1 MARRATA
8 IKDYRAKTPY
18 LLVLDAGDALFGQ
31 PVSDISQG
39 RALTEAM
46 NLMKYDAMAIGE
58 RDLAHF
64 PELLDRSREAKF
76 AFLSANLVYASTG
89 KPVFTPYVVQNV
101 GGRKVAIIGLTPAD
115 DTFKSFV
122 PSSAD
127 ITAKDP
133 VETAREY
140 VAKARAEKVDAVVIL
155 SHLGN
160 VMDRKIATEV
170 NGITAIVGG
179 HSYDLLQETLQL
191 NNTVIGQAGY
201 GGEWL
206 GEITV
211 DFDGE
216 GNVVSA
222 KAGVIPLSADY
233 ADDPELAALAA
244 RYNAALP
251 PTPTLQP

>member
-1 MARRATA
+1 MARRATV
-8 IKDYRAKTPY
+8 IKEYRAKTPY
-18 LLVLDAGDALFGQ
+18 LLVLDAGDTLFGQ
-31 PVSDISQG
+31 PVSEISQG
-39 RALTEAM
+39 KALTEAM
-46 NLMKYDAMAIGE
+46 SLMKYDAMAIGE

-64 PELLDRSREAKF
+64 TELLDRSREAKF

-89 KPVFTPYVVQNV
+89 KPVFTPYIVQNV
-101 GGRKVAIIGLTPAD
+101 GGRKVAIIGLTPTD

-122 PSSAD
+122 PQGTD

-140 VAKARAEKVDAVVIL
+140 VAKARAENVDAVVIL

-160 VMDRKIATEV
+160 VMDRKIAMEV

-211 DFDGE
+211 EFDAE
-216 GNVVSA
+216 GNVMSA
-222 KAGVIPLSADY
+222 RAGVIPLTADY

-251 PTPTLQP
+251 PTPTIQP

>member
-39 RALTEAM
+39 KALTEAM
-46 NLMKYDAMAIGE
+46 GLMGYNAMAIGE

-76 AFLSANLVYASTG
+76 AFLSANLVYADSG
-89 KPVFTPYVVQNV
+89 KPVFTPYIVQDV

-122 PSSAD
+122 PPSTN

-140 VAKARAEKVDAVVIL
+140 VAKAHADKVDAVVIL

-211 DFDGE
+211 DFDAE
-216 GNVVSA
+216 GNVTSA
-222 KAGVIPLSADY
+222 KAGVIPLTEDY

-251 PTPTLQP
+251 PTPTVQP

>member
-1 MARRATA
+1 MARRATV

-39 RALTEAM
+39 KALTEAM
-46 NLMKYDAMAIGE
+46 SLMGYDAMAIGE

-64 PELLDRSREAKF
+64 GELLDRSREAKF
-76 AFLSANLVYASTG
+76 AFLSANLMYADSG
-89 KPVFTPYVVQNV
+89 KPVFTPYVIREV
-101 GGRKVAIIGLTPAD
+101 GGRKVAIIGLTPSD
-115 DTFKSFV
+115 DTFKSFM
-122 PSSAD
+122 PSSTN

-140 VAKARAEKVDAVVIL
+140 VTKARAEKVDAVVIL

-170 NGITAIVGG
+170 DGITAIVGG

-211 DFDGE
+211 DFDAE

-251 PTPTLQP
+251 PTPTVQP

>member
-1 MARRATA
+1 VARRATA
-8 IKDYRAKTPY
+8 IKNYRAKSPY

-39 RALTEAM
+39 KALTEAM
-46 NLMKYDAMAIGE
+46 GLMGYNAMAIGE
-58 RDLAHF
+58 RDTGHWD
-64 PELLDRSREAKF
+64 ELLARSREAKF
-76 AFLSANLVYASTG
+76 AFLSANLVYANTG

-101 GGRKVAIIGLTPAD
+101 GGRKVAIIGLSPAD
-115 DTFKSFV
+115 DSLKAFA
-122 PSSAD
+122 PSD
-127 ITAKDP
+127 VTVKDP

-140 VAKARAEKVDAVVIL
+140 VAKARAENVDAVVIL
-155 SHLGN
+155 SHAGN

-170 NGITAIVGG
+170 QGITAIVGG
-179 HSYDLLQETLQL
+179 HSYDLLQETLRL
-191 NNTVIGQAGY
+191 GDTVIGQAGY

-211 DFDGE
+211 DFDADGKI
-216 GNVVSA
+216 VSA
-222 KAGVIPLSADY
+222 KAGVIPLTEEY

-251 PTPTLQP
+251 PTPTIQP

>member
-1 MARRATA
+1 MARRATV

-31 PVSDISQG
+31 PVSEISQG
-39 RALTEAM
+39 KALTDAM
-46 NLMKYDAMAIGE
+46 NLMNYDAMAVGE

-64 PELLDRSREAKF
+64 AELLERSREAKF
-76 AFLSANLVYASTG
+76 TFLSANLVYASTG
-89 KPVFTPYVVQNV
+89 KPVFTPYIVRDM
-101 GGRKVAIIGLTPAD
+101 GGRRVAIIGLTPAD
-115 DTFKSFV
+115 DAFTSYV
-122 PSSAD
+122 PASSD
-127 ITAKDP
+127 IMAKDP
-133 VETAREY
+133 LETVREY
-140 VAKARAEKVDAVVIL
+140 VAKARAEKVDAIVIL

-170 NGITAIVGG
+170 DGITAIVGG

-206 GEITV
+206 GEIAV
-211 DFDGE
+211 DFDAE
-216 GNVVSA
+216 GNVTSA
-222 KAGVIPLSADY
+222 KAGVIPLTADY

-244 RYNAALP
+244 RYNAALSP
-251 PTPTLQP
+251 SPTVQP

>member
-1 MARRATA
+1 MARRATV
-8 IKDYRAKTPY
+8 IKDYRAKTPH

-39 RALTEAM
+39 KALTEAM
-46 NLMKYDAMAIGE
+46 GLMKYDAMAIGE

-76 AFLSANLVYASTG
+76 AFLSANLVYADSG
-89 KPVFTPYVVQNV
+89 KPVFTPYIVQDM

-122 PSSAD
+122 PPSMN

-133 VETAREY
+133 LETAREY
-140 VAKARAEKVDAVVIL
+140 VAKARADKVDAVVIL

-170 NGITAIVGG
+170 DGITAIVGG

-211 DFDGE
+211 DFDAE
-216 GNVVSA
+216 GNVTSA
-222 KAGVIPLSADY
+222 KAGVIPLTEEY

-251 PTPTLQP
+251 PTPTVQP

>member
-1 MARRATA
+1 MARRATV
-8 IKDYRAKTPY
+8 IKESRAKTPY

-31 PVSDISQG
+31 PVAEISQG
-39 RALTEAM
+39 KALTEAM

-58 RDLAHF
+58 RDLTHF
-64 PELLDRSREAKF
+64 TELLDRSREAKF

-89 KPVFTPYVVQNV
+89 KPVFTPYIVQNV
-101 GGRKVAIIGLTPAD
+101 GGRKVAIIGLTPTD

-122 PSSAD
+122 PQGTD

-140 VAKARAEKVDAVVIL
+140 VAKARAENVDAVVIL

-160 VMDRKIATEV
+160 VMDRKIAMEV

-206 GEITV
+206 GQITV
-211 DFDGE
+211 DFDAE

-222 KAGVIPLSADY
+222 RAGVIPLTAEY
-233 ADDPELAALAA
+233 ADDPELAALTA
-244 RYNAALP
+244 RYNAMLP
-251 PTPTLQP
+251 PTPTFQP

>member
-1 MARRATA
+1 MARRATV
-8 IKDYRAKTPY
+8 IKDYRAKSPY

-31 PVSDISQG
+31 PVSELSQG
-39 RALTEAM
+39 KALTEAM
-46 NLMKYDAMAIGE
+46 NLMGYDAMAIGE
-58 RDLAHF
+58 RDLTHF
-64 PELLDRSREAKF
+64 AELLDRSREAKF

-89 KPVFTPYVVQNV
+89 KPVFTPYIVKDV

-115 DTFKSFV
+115 ETFKAFA
-122 PSSAD
+122 PSD
-127 ITAKDP
+127 VTAKDP
-133 VETAREY
+133 LETAREY

-170 NGITAIVGG
+170 DGITAIVGG
-179 HSYDLLQETLQL
+179 HSYDLLQETLLL
-191 NNTVIGQAGY
+191 NKTVIGQAGY

-211 DFDGE
+211 DFDAE
-216 GNVVSA
+216 GNVASA

-251 PTPTLQP
+251 PTPTLPIQP